1 MNISISSRRRDA
13 AEKGRGMASL
23 RAARLFLLFA
33 AIAVAGA
40 GCGDDDPVQP
50 GTSAFEARGVVLSLG
65 TADTVVVDTTSL
77 RGSLQLEE
85 NTTIENIN
93 VNFIRKDGTR
103 GVPGSGYTLNW
114 TVADP
119 AIAEIQSSSAWQ
131 FKVTGKRAGSTTAT
145 FKLMNGSTT
154 AYTSPAIAITVSGVG
169 FMAGDS
175 LTYSYQDLD
184 QANQPSGSQQRK
196 TWTVLRT
203 GITYKDSSNVTEILE
218 RTTDMAGT
226 IEGPR
231 DTVYIKVGAD
241 GSIYQ
246 FDLLR
251 SILYRADGGQ
261 DLGDQLPEQW
271 VRISNPKQTTAA
283 TWAAMGVDSIDVK
296 NLEFS
301 GTQLNIA
308 FRLDATH
315 QGRVSTT
322 VAGTVYPNA
331 AHTDLRL
338 RLNVRPS
345 AFPIPL
351 LFDSLMVRNDAS
363 VREGILRQ
371 VLESKTL
378 QTSLGGQALS
388 LPVNGYRMEL
398 TSYIRK

>member
-1 MNISISSRRRDA
+1 MNMSIVSRCRDA
-13 AEKGRGMASL
+13 AGKGRAIAAL
-23 RAARLFLLFA
+23 RATRLFLLFG

-40 GCGDDDPVQP
+40 GCSTEEPVQP
-50 GTSAFEARGVVLSLG
+50 QTQLQARGMVLQARGL
-65 TADTVVVDTTSL
+65 DTVVVDTTSM
-77 RGSLQLEE
+77 RGSLHVEE
-85 NTTIENIN
+85 NATIDSIR
-93 VNFIRKDGTR
+93 VSFIAKDGSQ
-103 GVPGSGYTLNW
+103 VMAESGYTLSW

-119 AIAEIQSSSAWQ
+119 AIAEIQSHSAW
-131 FKVTGKRAGSTTAT
+131 FIKLTGKRAGSTTAT
-145 FKLMNGSTT
+145 FKLTNGSTT
-154 AYTSPAIAITVSGVG
+154 IYTSPAIGITVSGVG
-169 FMAGDS
+169 FAAGDS
-175 LTYSYQDLD
+175 LVYSYQDLD

-218 RTTDMAGT
+218 RITDMSGT

-251 SILYRADGGQ
+251 SILYRAEGGQ

-271 VRISNPKQTTAA
+271 VRVSNPKQTTAA

-315 QGRVSTT
+315 QGRVATT
-322 VAGTVYPNA
+322 VAGTAYPNA

-363 VREGILRQ
+363 AREGILRQ

-388 LPVNGYRMEL
+388 LPVTGYRMEL